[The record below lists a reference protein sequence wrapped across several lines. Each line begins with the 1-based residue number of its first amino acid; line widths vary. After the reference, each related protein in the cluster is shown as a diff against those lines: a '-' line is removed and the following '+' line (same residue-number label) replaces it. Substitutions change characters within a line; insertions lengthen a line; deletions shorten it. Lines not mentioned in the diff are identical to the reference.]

1 MTFLRRGKLKL
12 GKFNVA
18 TMSIDELWSL
28 HEEVIET
35 LSAKIESAK
44 RSLDERL
51 SELTHHSIDRGASV
65 KSTIGERRATKRRYP
80 PVVPKFRNPSD
91 PKETWAGRGKQ
102 PRWVV
107 AQLKAGRKMDDFL
120 IGRGK
125 HQSTRKRRQA

>member
-1 MTFLRRGKLKL
+1 
-12 GKFNVA
+12 
-18 TMSIDELWSL
+18 MSIDELWSL

-35 LSAKIESAK
+35 LSARIESAK

-51 SELTHHSIDRGASV
+51 SELTNHSIDRGASV
-65 KSTIGERRATKRRYP
+65 KSTIGERRGTKRRYP
-80 PVVPKFRNPSD
+80 PVIPKFRNPSD

-125 HQSTRKRRQA
+125 HQSTRKRRRA